1 MKYVFISREGDQ
13 ETFRTFYKNLEAFP
27 NEILLEQY
35 NREVK
40 IGIVGVHA
48 QALKLLALR
57 KIFLERF
64 GESPIIFE
72 DNMVISLTGKRSSL
86 SSY

>member
-1 MKYVFISREGDQ
+1 MKYVFIAREGDQ
-13 ETFRTFYKNLEAFP
+13 ETVKSFYKDLENHS
-27 NEILLEQY
+27 NEKLLEQY
-35 NREVK
+35 NREVD

-64 GESPIIFE
+64 GESPIIFK